1 MYTKVLVFA
10 YAIILFSG
18 IYFFV
23 FKFFGISIININSTN
38 IKIGAYLEMIIL
50 SVAVL
55 YRMKTLKQENELMT
69 REIVN
74 YAKQVSIL
82 TSTKKEKATVS
93 INELSLRER
102 QIFDLI
108 VQLKTNKE
116 IATIINVSVNTV
128 KFHVKNIY
136 EIKY

>member
-1 MYTKVLVFA
+1 
-10 YAIILFSG
+10 
-18 IYFFV
+18 
-23 FKFFGISIININSTN
+23 
-38 IKIGAYLEMIIL
+38 
-50 SVAVL
+50 
-55 YRMKTLKQENELMT
+55 MT

-82 TSTKKEKATVS
+82 TSTKKEKETVS
-93 INELSLRER
+93 ISELSLRER

-116 IATIINVSVNTV
+116 IAAIINVSVNTV

-136 EIKY
+136 EKLNIKSRKEVLTLEKAL